1 VKRLSG
7 AFEAAAKL
15 SGLPLL
21 PDSSRF
27 EDETRRG
34 IQLEA
39 TAIMDETLA
48 RYADLIECS
57 ARILAF
63 DGLVEAALPDLA
75 SVLTSEAIDLRNGWA
90 DFSADEQPGTADLP
104 IVEAVIADVFAR
116 ANALRCEVF
125 GNMRRTAVRTTDAL
139 AQMKPGNISHQT
151 ANDVAERMRQHLAN
165 LRKQHLQRLF
175 IDRDHRSA

>member
-1 VKRLSG
+1 
-7 AFEAAAKL
+7 
-15 SGLPLL
+15 
-21 PDSSRF
+21 
-27 EDETRRG
+27 
-34 IQLEA
+34 
-39 TAIMDETLA
+39 MDETLA

-75 SVLTSEAIDLRNGWA
+75 SVLTSEAIELRNGWA
-90 DFSADEQPGTADLP
+90 DFSPDEQPGTADLP

-139 AQMKPGNISHQT
+139 AQMKPVNISHQT